1 MDMVTITRMAEQQN
15 TQALVRLMTWL
26 SPAFP
31 IGAFSYSGGLEQAIH
46 DRLIVDA
53 EALRAWLGTAMTNGA
68 GWNDAVLLA
77 ESYHAVGDDAR
88 LLSVRDLAVAL
99 AGSRERHMETTL
111 QGEAFLSAASHWPHA
126 SLEALSGLAP
136 YPVAVGAVAG
146 VHGTGLPPVIAAY
159 LHAQASNSVSVAI
172 RCGLTGQRDGV
183 GILAS
188 LEPVIGTVSGKATSS
203 TLDDLGS
210 ATLMADISALKHET
224 LHSRLFRS

>member
-1 MDMVTITRMAEQQN
+1 MATITRMAEHDQ

-53 EALRAWLGTAMTNGA
+53 EALRAWLETVMANGA

-88 LLSVRDLAVAL
+88 LLSVRDLAIAL

-111 QGEAFLSAASHWPHA
+111 QGEAFLSAAGHWPHS
-126 SLEALSGLAP
+126 SLEALSGAAP

-146 VHGTGLPPVIAAY
+146 IHGTGLQPALAAY

-172 RCGLTGQRDGV
+172 RCGLMGQRDGV
-183 GILAS
+183 GVLAA
-188 LEPVIGTVSGKATSS
+188 LEPVIGAVSARAASS

-210 ATLMADISALKHET
+210 ATLMADIAALKHET